1 MKIKLLFLFLVANI
15 VFAQEI
21 TVIDNKGNKLTTT
34 TNKVNTSSTA
44 PTSPVEGDVWF
55 DNSDASNI
63 ISKIY
68 NGMSWDVI
76 NSGSL
81 YWKIDGNS
89 GTDDTT
95 NFLGTTDAK
104 DLIFRT
110 NNINRLRLKNDNPT
124 LLFSNTGNF
133 SNSVTSSSA
142 VLGINGNTHSRLRIT
157 AGYSDSRNDS
167 EGASIDLHGNTSGIN
182 SGVLDL
188 VSGSAASDT
197 NNAIK
202 FWTNTDGSTQQI
214 SAVINGNG
222 NIGINTNSPTQ
233 KLDIRGSVRID
244 EWIYDENNEIGT
256 AGQILSSTTT
266 GIDWIDASS
275 GSADNLGNHTATE
288 NINL

>member
-68 NGMSWDVI
+68 NGTSWDVI

-104 DLIFRT
+104 DLMFRT

-124 LLFSNTGNF
+124 LLFSNPGNF

-157 AGYSDSRNDS
+157 CVCFSSVFF
-167 EGASIDLHGNTSGIN
+167 ENTTSN
-182 SGVLDL
+182 
-188 VSGSAASDT
+188 
-197 NNAIK
+197 
-202 FWTNTDGSTQQI
+202 
-214 SAVINGNG
+214 
-222 NIGINTNSPTQ
+222 
-233 KLDIRGSVRID
+233 
-244 EWIYDENNEIGT
+244 
-256 AGQILSSTTT
+256 
-266 GIDWIDASS
+266 
-275 GSADNLGNHTATE
+275 
-288 NINL
+288 